1 MAVSNVSIANLA
13 LQLLGAARIVS
24 LTDDH
29 KNARAVN
36 SCFEFLR
43 DKELRAHA
51 WNFSIE
57 RATLAPSSTAPEFD
71 FDYAF
76 PLPTEFLRL
85 LPPARHALD
94 WNIERVDD
102 KSCIVTNDGD
112 TLEIRYVARIIDP
125 TKFDMLFVYAL
136 AAKIAEHC
144 CEELTQ
150 SNTKQQK
157 ATAFYKD
164 AIAEAR
170 KINAFE
176 QTVPE
181 EPEDPWLAAR
191 R

>member
-13 LQLLGAARIVS
+13 LQLLGAARIVTLS
-24 LTDDH
+24 DDH

-43 DKELRAHA
+43 DRELRAHA
-51 WNFSIE
+51 WNFAIK
-57 RATLAPSSTAPEFD
+57 RATLAPSSVEPEFD
-71 FDYAF
+71 YDYAF
-76 PLPTEFLRL
+76 PLPADYLRL

-94 WNIERVDD
+94 WNIEHVDN

-112 TLEIRYVARIIDP
+112 TLEIRYIARITDP
-125 TKFDMLFVYAL
+125 TLFDMLFDYAL
-136 AAKIAEHC
+136 AAKIADHC
-144 CEELTQ
+144 CEEITQ
-150 SNTKQQK
+150 SNTKK
-157 ATAFYKD
+157 ATAKQEYKD